1 MALKLIHTHNDNI
14 QLYYDGVQLFTYV
27 YQPQVAAV
35 EAPRPY
41 FHPMRTL
48 AGDVVTNFRP
58 NDHRWHHGLSMTFA
72 YLSGDNFWG
81 GNSYVR
87 DQGYTLLD
95 NLGQQQHREWEAITC
110 EPDHAYFR
118 HQIAWV
124 SSKDEIWID
133 ESRTH
138 EVTFADDYWVLT
150 MRLALH
156 NVRGQALEFGSPA
169 TEGRPGVSY
178 GGLFWRGARDLTGG
192 TITIADG
199 PQTNDDDMA
208 VMGQSGSWLSF
219 VGLHDV
225 VDHHST
231 VLLIDHP
238 DNPRYPNPWFARTT
252 SNVGASFAFIFDE
265 IYTLE
270 ADAVLNLNYQIVF
283 ANGAWDREQCAQFAA
298 AQLAN
303 P

>member
-14 QLYYDGVQLFTYV
+14 QLYNDEVQLFTYV
-27 YQPQVAAV
+27 YNPQVAAA

-48 AGDVVTNFRP
+48 AGDVITNFRP

-95 NLGQQQHREWEAITC
+95 NLGQQQHREWEEIAC
-110 EPDHAYFR
+110 AVGSAYFR
-118 HQIAWV
+118 EQIAWV
-124 SSKDEIWID
+124 SSKGEIWID

-138 EVTFADDYWVLT
+138 EIALGDDYWMLT

-156 NVRGQALEFGSPA
+156 NVRGTVLEFGSPA
-169 TEGRPGVSY
+169 TEGRPDVGY

-199 PQTNDDDMA
+199 SSTNNDDMA
-208 VMGQSGSWLSF
+208 VMGQRGNWLAF
-219 VGLHDV
+219 VGKHDE
-225 VDHHST
+225 VDHSST
-231 VLLIDHP
+231 MLFIDQP
-238 DNPRYPNPWFARTT
+238 GNPRYPNKWFARTE
-252 SNVGASFAFIFDE
+252 SNVCASFAFIFDE

-270 ADAVLNLNYQIVF
+270 ADDTLELNYQIVF
-283 ANGAWDREQCAQFAA
+283 ANGAWDHARITQFVADH
-298 AQLAN
+298 
-303 P
+303 PPVS